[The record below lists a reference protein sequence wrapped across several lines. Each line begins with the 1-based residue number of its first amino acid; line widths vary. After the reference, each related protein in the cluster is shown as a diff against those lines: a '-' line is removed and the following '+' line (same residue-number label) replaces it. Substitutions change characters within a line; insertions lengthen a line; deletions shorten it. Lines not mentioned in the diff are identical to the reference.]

1 MTPTESRMRAAAM
14 ALPVSDFGS
23 HRAIQAAAAV
33 ADAMVAERETQMLLA
48 MDSLPDA
55 AEVKRLREIN
65 AEMLAAL
72 KALLR
77 CPDIDDIDPEDRDPE
92 TEDAIRVARALITNI
107 ALSEAKQAEGGQQ

>member
-55 AEVKRLREIN
+55 AEVKRLRLVLEVACGHMMN
-65 AEMLAAL
+65 ARIDLETGRTKAAAAKTLKEGIAIVDAAL
-72 KALLR
+72 KA
-77 CPDIDDIDPEDRDPE
+77 
-92 TEDAIRVARALITNI
+92 ARAQ
-107 ALSEAKQAEGGQQ
+107 SKQAEGGA